1 MSLLEFIKQ
10 NPPGTDKVSLGYI
23 DHFYDRLFTPRK
35 DKAKAILEIGIMGG
49 HSLFLWRDYFVN
61 AEIIGVD
68 VVHRVQADNQDRITQ
83 LTGDAYTTE
92 FLSKLKKR
100 SFDIIIDDGPHTFE
114 TQSFFLTNYLPLLKK
129 SGVLILEDI
138 IDLNWTPKLLELI
151 DNTKYKATVVDMRLK
166 QRDQHL
172 LERWRGGLDVIVVET
187 IENRKNKWHI
197 NNSSIILKN

>member
-187 IENRKNKWHI
+187 I
-197 NNSSIILKN
+197 